1 MGSFYSPAA
10 SQGVAAPRGGW
21 SIARALAR
29 EGWGVRLLD
38 LILTLLV
45 LWGLLVVARH
55 QAPAYDD
62 KTYAPAAAQTAS
74 PAPGATPAP

>member
-1 MGSFYSPAA
+1 
-10 SQGVAAPRGGW
+10 
-21 SIARALAR
+21 
-29 EGWGVRLLD
+29 VRLLD

-62 KTYAPAAAQTAS
+62 KTYAPATAQTAS
-74 PAPGATPAP
+74 PAPDATPAP

>member
-1 MGSFYSPAA
+1 M
-10 SQGVAAPRGGW
+10 
-21 SIARALAR
+21 
-29 EGWGVRLLD
+29 RLLD

-62 KTYAPAAAQTAS
+62 KTYAPATAPTAS
-74 PAPGATPAP
+74 PAPDATPAP